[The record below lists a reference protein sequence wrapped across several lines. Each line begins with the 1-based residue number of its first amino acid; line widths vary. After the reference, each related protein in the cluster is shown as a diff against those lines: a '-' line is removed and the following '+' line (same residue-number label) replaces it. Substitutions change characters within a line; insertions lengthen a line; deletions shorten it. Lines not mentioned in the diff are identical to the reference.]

1 MSEKKSVLAS
11 CPVCKNTFIF
21 DVEKDLILNS
31 HKYPIPF
38 VIEHCGKTLIA
49 YVDAHFNCR
58 GIESVYNIIEKKK
71 LEVVQD
77 HIKAE
82 PINSEFIDKMSPDE
96 KLIFI
101 CDTGYDLLSKEE
113 IPNVLDK
120 QILMTI
126 AKHGEI
132 SLAILIKKL
141 SNLEKALNR
150 KIDRETILGI
160 IERYIKKKV
169 IQKQILKFDEGIST
183 FSQSKVIQS
192 GRL

>member
-1 MSEKKSVLAS
+1 MNEKKSVLAS
-11 CPVCKNTFIF
+11 CPVCKNTIIF

-38 VIEHCGKTLIA
+38 VIEHCDRTLIT
-49 YVDAHFNCR
+49 YVDAQFNCR
-58 GIESVYNIIEKKK
+58 GIESVYNIIDKKK
-71 LEVVQD
+71 LEVVHD

-82 PINSEFIDKMSPDE
+82 PINSEFIDKMSSDE
-96 KLIFI
+96 KIILI
-101 CDTGYDLLSKEE
+101 CDSGYDLLSKEE

-132 SLAILIKKL
+132 SLAILIKNL

-169 IQKQILKFDEGIST
+169 IKKQFLKFHEGIST
-183 FSQSKVIQS
+183 FSQSKIFQS
-192 GRL
+192 EKL